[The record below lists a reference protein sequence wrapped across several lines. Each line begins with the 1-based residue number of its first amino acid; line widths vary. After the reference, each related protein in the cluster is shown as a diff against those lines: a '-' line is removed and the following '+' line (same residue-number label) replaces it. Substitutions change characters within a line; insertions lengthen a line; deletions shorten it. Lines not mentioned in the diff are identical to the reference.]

1 MRDVAEPWR
10 LPTNLGGEIREFM
23 DAGGGG
29 VLLPSAYGSRSGLG
43 RRHSHLVRTLGAV
56 AALPRAAT
64 AARARQEPAM
74 STHVHGL
81 TITMLADAFLT
92 ARTVEHPVTL
102 VDDATRTVVVI
113 DQRGRV
119 TPRAD
124 QGRPRHAVATPD
136 TL

>member
-1 MRDVAEPWR
+1 
-10 LPTNLGGEIREFM
+10 
-23 DAGGGG
+23 
-29 VLLPSAYGSRSGLG
+29 
-43 RRHSHLVRTLGAV
+43 
-56 AALPRAAT
+56 
-64 AARARQEPAM
+64 M

-119 TPRAD
+119 TPRVD
-124 QGRPRHAVATPD
+124 QGRPPRAVAAPD
-136 TL
+136 IL